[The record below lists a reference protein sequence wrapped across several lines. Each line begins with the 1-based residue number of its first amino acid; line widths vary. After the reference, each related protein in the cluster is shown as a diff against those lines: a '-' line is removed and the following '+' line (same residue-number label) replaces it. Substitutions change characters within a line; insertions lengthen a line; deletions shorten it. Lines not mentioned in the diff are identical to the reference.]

1 MRGSQDRAGATGRAG
16 GLAILGES
24 SCISRSSELVPSRDA
39 WHCGALVVASPIAAF
54 SPVLD
59 GAKYVAASWRVK
71 RSRGVVA
78 AVRAAR
84 ALHLPFQG
92 EAERLVSR
100 ARQTQRL

>member
-1 MRGSQDRAGATGRAG
+1 MRSSQDRAGATGRAAE
-16 GLAILGES
+16 LAIMVKS
-24 SCISRSSELVPSRDA
+24 SRISRSSKLVPSRDA

-78 AVRAAR
+78 AVRVAR
-84 ALHLPFQG
+84 SSSPFQG
-92 EAERLVSR
+92 EAERLVYR
-100 ARQTQRL
+100 ARVTE